1 MNEFNEDSVFQNSD
15 DVYNKKINTIP
26 KPEKEIGIDND
37 KTLLDNIINAGLSN
51 SIDISSINSFS
62 QTAQTRDS
70 VYQLIDTMCQ
80 DPTIAAVLET
90 YSEDATEYNDKGN
103 IVWVESSDADAVK
116 FITYL
121 LNSLNVDKNI
131 YKWVNSLCKY
141 GDLYLKLYRESEYE
155 DNIFSEKKQL
165 NEDLINKRKSELNES
180 VVVKDYKKNDNFVH
194 YVEMVSNPAE
204 IFELTKFG
212 KTYGFIKAPVNIVTI
227 NKTDLLSQYQKYS
240 FNTKDI
246 EIYGP
251 AEFVHASLDDNIS
264 RTKEEVDLI
273 YDVNEKDSDKYSYTV
288 KRGQSLFYNVFKVW
302 RELMLLQNSVLLNRV
317 TKSSIIRLLNVEV
330 GDMDKNQVQPLL
342 QGIKQL
348 VEQKAALNTN
358 NSMSEYT
365 NPGPIEN
372 TIYVPSHNGKGV
384 ISASQIGG
392 DVDVKSLADLDY
404 FDDKLF
410 GALRVPKAYFG
421 KTDDG
426 AGFNG
431 GTSLSIISSRYAKM
445 IKRIQNTIIQAITD
459 AINIMLVDKKLDR
472 YINKFQIR
480 MQAPTTQEEIDRRD
494 NTASKIQITRDV
506 MDICSDISSDTIKL
520 KILKT
525 LLSTS
530 LPDSEITQLLQEQID
545 EIEKEKE
552 SDEPEIS
559 FEDEREPLETIE
571 DDQTSFDDF
580 ELPEEQGKEESL
592 EEDKKDDEDLPS
604 PSKLGIDMTQL

>member
-165 NEDLINKRKSELNES
+165 NEELINKRKSELNES

-212 KTYGFIKAPVNIVTI
+212 KTYGFIKAPVNIVTT

-273 YDVNEKDSDKYSYTV
+273 YDVNEKDSNKYSYTV

-459 AINIMLVDKKLDR
+459 VINIMLVDKKLDR

-580 ELPEEQGKEESL
+580 ELPEEQIKEESL

>member
-26 KPEKEIGIDND
+26 KPKKEIGIDND

-212 KTYGFIKAPVNIVTI
+212 KTYGFIKAPVNIVTT

-273 YDVNEKDSDKYSYTV
+273 YDVNEKDSNKYSYTV

-459 AINIMLVDKKLDR
+459 VINIMLVDKKLDR

-559 FEDEREPLETIE
+559 FEDETEPLETME

>member
-37 KTLLDNIINAGLSN
+37 KTLIDNIINAGLSN

-212 KTYGFIKAPVNIVTI
+212 KTYGFIKAPVNIVTT

-273 YDVNEKDSDKYSYTV
+273 YDVNEKDSNKYSYTV

-580 ELPEEQGKEESL
+580 ELHEEQGKEESL

>member
-212 KTYGFIKAPVNIVTI
+212 KTYGFIKAPVNIVTT

-273 YDVNEKDSDKYSYTV
+273 YDVNEKDSNKYSYTV

-459 AINIMLVDKKLDR
+459 VINIMLVDKKLDR

-559 FEDEREPLETIE
+559 FEDETEPLETME

-580 ELPEEQGKEESL
+580 ELPEEQIKEESL

>member
-26 KPEKEIGIDND
+26 KPEKEIGIDHD

-251 AEFVHASLDDNIS
+251 AEFVHASLDDNVS

-273 YDVNEKDSDKYSYTV
+273 YDVNEKDSNKYSYTV

-459 AINIMLVDKKLDR
+459 VINIMLVDKKLDR

-494 NTASKIQITRDV
+494 NTASKIQITRDI
-506 MDICSDISSDTIKL
+506 MDICSDISSDTTKL

-559 FEDEREPLETIE
+559 FKDETEPLETIE

-580 ELPEEQGKEESL
+580 ELPEEQIKEESL

-604 PSKLGIDMTQL
+604 PSELGIDMTQL

>member
-1 MNEFNEDSVFQNSD
+1 
-15 DVYNKKINTIP
+15 
-26 KPEKEIGIDND
+26 
-37 KTLLDNIINAGLSN
+37 
-51 SIDISSINSFS
+51 
-62 QTAQTRDS
+62 
-70 VYQLIDTMCQ
+70 
-80 DPTIAAVLET
+80 
-90 YSEDATEYNDKGN
+90 
-103 IVWVESSDADAVK
+103 
-116 FITYL
+116 
-121 LNSLNVDKNI
+121 
-131 YKWVNSLCKY
+131 
-141 GDLYLKLYRESEYE
+141 
-155 DNIFSEKKQL
+155 
-165 NEDLINKRKSELNES
+165 
-180 VVVKDYKKNDNFVH
+180 
-194 YVEMVSNPAE
+194 
-204 IFELTKFG
+204 
-212 KTYGFIKAPVNIVTI
+212 
-227 NKTDLLSQYQKYS
+227 
-240 FNTKDI
+240 
-246 EIYGP
+246 
-251 AEFVHASLDDNIS
+251 
-264 RTKEEVDLI
+264 
-273 YDVNEKDSDKYSYTV
+273 
-288 KRGQSLFYNVFKVW
+288 
-302 RELMLLQNSVLLNRV
+302 MLLQNSVLLNRV

-330 GDMDKNQVQPLL
+330 GDMDRNQVQPLL

-459 AINIMLVDKKLDR
+459 VINIMLVDKKLDR

-580 ELPEEQGKEESL
+580 ELPEEQIKEESL

>member
-26 KPEKEIGIDND
+26 KPKKEIGIDND

-212 KTYGFIKAPVNIVTI
+212 KTYGFIKAPVNIVTT

-273 YDVNEKDSDKYSYTV
+273 YDVNEKDSNKYSYTV

-431 GTSLSIISSRYAKM
+431 GTSLSIISSRYAKI

-459 AINIMLVDKKLDR
+459 VINIMLVDKKIDR

-494 NTASKIQITRDV
+494 NIASKIQITRDV

-530 LPDSEITQLLQEQID
+530 LPDSEITQL
-545 EIEKEKE
+545 
-552 SDEPEIS
+552 
-559 FEDEREPLETIE
+559 
-571 DDQTSFDDF
+571 
-580 ELPEEQGKEESL
+580 
-592 EEDKKDDEDLPS
+592 
-604 PSKLGIDMTQL
+604 

>member
-90 YSEDATEYNDKGN
+90 YSEDAMEYNDKGN

-212 KTYGFIKAPVNIVTI
+212 KTYGFIKAPVNIVTT

-251 AEFVHASLDDNIS
+251 AEFVHASLDDNVS

-273 YDVNEKDSDKYSYTV
+273 YDVNEKDSNKYSYTV

-459 AINIMLVDKKLDR
+459 VINIMLVDKKLDR

-580 ELPEEQGKEESL
+580 ELPEEQIKEESL

>member
-26 KPEKEIGIDND
+26 KPKKEIGIDND

-212 KTYGFIKAPVNIVTI
+212 KTYGFIKAPVNIVTT

-273 YDVNEKDSDKYSYTV
+273 YDVNEKDSNKYSYTV

-365 NPGPIEN
+365 NPGLIEN

-459 AINIMLVDKKLDR
+459 VINIMLVDKKLDR

-559 FEDEREPLETIE
+559 FEDETEPLETME

>member
-212 KTYGFIKAPVNIVTI
+212 KTYGFIKAPVNIVTT

-251 AEFVHASLDDNIS
+251 AEFVHASLDDNVS

-273 YDVNEKDSDKYSYTV
+273 YDVNEKDSNKYSYTV

-459 AINIMLVDKKLDR
+459 VINIMLVDKKLDR

-559 FEDEREPLETIE
+559 FKDETEPLETIE

-580 ELPEEQGKEESL
+580 ELPEEQIKEESL

>member
-212 KTYGFIKAPVNIVTI
+212 KTYGFIKAPVNIVTV

-273 YDVNEKDSDKYSYTV
+273 YDVNEKDSNKYSYTV

-459 AINIMLVDKKLDR
+459 VINIMLVDKKLDR

-545 EIEKEKE
+545 EIEKEKK

-559 FEDEREPLETIE
+559 FKDETEPLETIE

-580 ELPEEQGKEESL
+580 ELPEEQIKEESL

>member
-212 KTYGFIKAPVNIVTI
+212 KTYGFIKAPVNIVTT

-273 YDVNEKDSDKYSYTV
+273 YDVNEKDSNKYSYTV

-459 AINIMLVDKKLDR
+459 VINIMLVDKKLDR

-559 FEDEREPLETIE
+559 FKDETEPLETIE

>member
-212 KTYGFIKAPVNIVTI
+212 KTYGFIKAPVNIVTT

-251 AEFVHASLDDNIS
+251 AEFVHASLDDNVS

-273 YDVNEKDSDKYSYTV
+273 YDVNEKDSNKYSYTV

-431 GTSLSIISSRYAKM
+431 GTYLSIISSRYAKM

-459 AINIMLVDKKLDR
+459 VINIMLVDKKLDR

-580 ELPEEQGKEESL
+580 ELPEEQIKEESL

>member
-1 MNEFNEDSVFQNSD
+1 MNEFNDDSVFQNSD

-212 KTYGFIKAPVNIVTI
+212 KTYGFIKAPVNIVTT

-273 YDVNEKDSDKYSYTV
+273 YDVNEKDSNKYSYTV

-459 AINIMLVDKKLDR
+459 VINIMLVDKKLDR

-545 EIEKEKE
+545 EIEKEKK

-559 FEDEREPLETIE
+559 FKDETEPLETIE

-580 ELPEEQGKEESL
+580 ELPEEQIKEESL

>member
-212 KTYGFIKAPVNIVTI
+212 KTYGFIKAPVNIVTT

-251 AEFVHASLDDNIS
+251 AEFVHASLDDNVS

-273 YDVNEKDSDKYSYTV
+273 YDVNEKDSNKYSYTV

-459 AINIMLVDKKLDR
+459 VINIMLVDKKLDR

-559 FEDEREPLETIE
+559 FKDETEPLETME

-580 ELPEEQGKEESL
+580 ELPEEQIKEESL

>member
-80 DPTIAAVLET
+80 DPTISAVLET

-212 KTYGFIKAPVNIVTI
+212 KTYGFIKAPVNIVTT

-264 RTKEEVDLI
+264 RTEEEVDLI
-273 YDVNEKDSDKYSYTV
+273 YDVNEKDSNKYSYTV

-302 RELMLLQNSVLLNRV
+302 RELMLLQDSVLLNRV

-459 AINIMLVDKKLDR
+459 VINIMLVDKKLDR

-545 EIEKEKE
+545 EIEKEKK

-580 ELPEEQGKEESL
+580 ELPEEQIKEESL

>member
-26 KPEKEIGIDND
+26 KPKKEIGIDQD

-212 KTYGFIKAPVNIVTI
+212 KTYGFIKAPVNIVTT

-273 YDVNEKDSDKYSYTV
+273 YDVNEKDSNKYSYTV

-459 AINIMLVDKKLDR
+459 VINIMLVDKKLDR

-559 FEDEREPLETIE
+559 FEDETEPLETME

-580 ELPEEQGKEESL
+580 ELPEEQIKEESL

>member
-26 KPEKEIGIDND
+26 KPKKEIGIDND

-212 KTYGFIKAPVNIVTI
+212 KTYGFIKAPVNIVTT

-273 YDVNEKDSDKYSYTV
+273 YDVNEKDSNKYSYTV

-459 AINIMLVDKKLDR
+459 VINIMLVDKKLDR

-559 FEDEREPLETIE
+559 FEDETEPLETME

-580 ELPEEQGKEESL
+580 ELPEEQIKEESL